1 MKVKCLKFNTY
12 YEGQDT
18 ISDCINTAIDGKE
31 VIDIKVTS
39 SSNIDS
45 LTESEMLIFVTILY
59 K

>member
-12 YEGQDT
+12 YGDQDYIT
-18 ISDCINTAIDGKE
+18 DCINTAIDGKE

-39 SSNIDS
+39 S
-45 LTESEMLIFVTILY
+45 EYPEEYEMLIFVTILY

>member
-12 YEGQDT
+12 YVDQDFIT
-18 ISDCINTAIDGKE
+18 NYINETLDGKE

-39 SSNIDS
+39 S
-45 LTESEMLIFVTILY
+45 EYPEEYEMLIFVTILY

>member
-12 YEGQDT
+12 FEGQET
-18 ISDCINTAIDGKE
+18 IEECINSALEGKE

-39 SSNIDS
+39 SVNV
-45 LTESEMLIFVTILY
+45 EAEEMSIFVTILY

>member
-12 YEGQDT
+12 YDDQDYIT
-18 ISDCINTAIDGKE
+18 NCINATLDGKE

-39 SSNIDS
+39 SEN
-45 LTESEMLIFVTILY
+45 LKEYEMLVFVTILY